1 MIFYPLTGD
10 IFTTF
15 SVTLLFQVGIHRL
28 KEEFTRFEFY
38 SRSGWNHDWCSSLGV
53 TS

>member
-28 KEEFTRFEFY
+28 KEEFTRFEFTVV
-38 SRSGWNHDWCSSLGV
+38 RAGIITGV
-53 TS
+53 PV